1 MDTALSAPGIVLL
14 SVEPAITVDSV
25 RLPEQFPVVRAI
37 LDYAA
42 SGHVQVV
49 DATEGAPRA

>member
-25 RLPEQFPVVRAI
+25 RLPEQFPAVRAI